1 MAAHRRTMGE
11 WMRLRRAEQ
20 IDLMAFEHWRSRER
34 GSLIREIIDKIPNEF
49 GALAQALI
57 MALDI

>member
-1 MAAHRRTMGE
+1 MASHQLTLRDWTN
-11 WMRLRRAEQ
+11 LRRDEQ

-34 GSLIREIIDKIPNEF
+34 GSLIREVIDKIPGEF